1 MLLGGFKKVKV
12 LIGITGGISA
22 YKILELIR
30 LLKKDNH
37 EVKTILTPF
46 AKEFITELSLKT
58 LTENEVYTDEKWK
71 MYPLSHIDLVRWCD
85 MFLIAPATI
94 NTISKIK
101 NAIADNLLTTS
112 VLACDRPIVIAP
124 AANTKMYLN
133 DLAQQNISF
142 LKNLKNFYILD
153 SPPGELACKEEGPGR
168 LKEPDEIYDSL
179 KAISFGLDFRG
190 LKVLVVAGATR
201 EYIDDVRFITN
212 GSSSKFGK
220 AIYKALQGSFA
231 DVHYLDATLFSSE
244 SLLEALKERV
254 KDFDVLIMN
263 AAVSDF
269 TPKERL
275 KGKLK
280 KESKDS
286 LFLEL
291 VKTKDI
297 LTELKDYLKG
307 KYVLGFSLEERDNL
321 LQNAQKKLIN
331 KNLSAIVANPLEVM
345 NSDFF
350 EGFFITRDKII
361 PIEKMRKDEAS
372 FHILKL
378 LKTEISL

>member
-1 MLLGGFKKVKV
+1 MGVFKKVKV

-37 EVKTILTPF
+37 EVKIILTPF
-46 AKEFITELSLKT
+46 AKEFVTELSLKT

-85 MFLIAPATI
+85 IFLIAPATI
-94 NTISKIK
+94 NTLSKIK

-112 VLACDRPIVIAP
+112 VLACDRPVVIAP
-124 AANTKMYLN
+124 AANTKMFLN
-133 DLAQQNISF
+133 DLAQQNILF

-168 LKEPDEIYDSL
+168 LKEPEEIYDSL
-179 KAISFGLDFRG
+179 KAINFGLDFRG
-190 LKVLVVAGATR
+190 VKVLVVAGATR

-231 DVHYLDATLFSSE
+231 DAYYLDASLFNSE
-244 SLLEALKERV
+244 SLLETLKEKV

-269 TPKERL
+269 TPKEKL

-297 LTELKDYLKG
+297 LIELKDYLKD
-307 KYVLGFSLEERDNL
+307 KYVLGFSLEEKDNL

-361 PIEKMRKDEAS
+361 PIEKMRKDDAS
-372 FHILKL
+372 FHILEL
-378 LKTEISL
+378 LKTELCL

>member
-1 MLLGGFKKVKV
+1 MLGVFKKVKV

-231 DVHYLDATLFSSE
+231 DAHYLDATLFSSE